1 MSLTAKWDI
10 KESQQRKG
18 IIRKRL
24 SKVGEGIKE
33 GTASKSLNLPRG
45 GLLERLGMPFF
56 LGTRTTVPNL
66 CSKSGEVM
74 S

>member
-33 GTASKSLNLPRG
+33 GTASKSLKIYLEMGFLRDWECHSSWAPV
-45 GLLERLGMPFF
+45 LLSPIFAVKVE
-56 LGTRTTVPNL
+56 
-66 CSKSGEVM
+66 K
-74 S
+74 